1 MNIRNDMTKVQ
12 YTKLKDWVEGFL
24 QNRKRKQRDKKF
36 KGKLRVMD
44 DRSRFKIYV
53 IRVLKR
59 DKREDGGK
67 QRNTKENI
75 SLKWRKI

>member
-1 MNIRNDMTKVQ
+1 M
-12 YTKLKDWVEGFL
+12 

-75 SLKWRKI
+75 SLK